1 MCVCVHACVCP
12 EVCVCGVCVCVCVLQ
27 YMCIYIYIYM
37 CVYLSMFKWVRKR
50 QIFVVDKMKTL
61 VIFSW
66 PCFHHH
72 HPVSSCITLWMMP
85 NTNKLVLNEIHQD
98 CACFKLSVLT
108 HHLCI
113 IKDKEVGVFDYLN
126 HWLCIIDLLLFYINR
141 LVGLMVK
148 VSASRAEDPGFK
160 SCLHRDFFLGRVIP
174 VT

>member
-1 MCVCVHACVCP
+1 MHVCALKCVYVWCVCMCVCVRAAVY
-12 EVCVCGVCVCVCVLQ
+12 V
-27 YMCIYIYIYM
+27 YIYI
-37 CVYLSMFKWVRKR
+37 CVCLSMFKWVRKR

-98 CACFKLSVLT
+98 CACFKWSVLT
-108 HHLCI
+108 PHSCI
-113 IKDKEVGVFDYLN
+113 VKYKEVGVFDYLN
-126 HWLCIIDLLLFYINR
+126 HWLRIIDLLLFYINH
-141 LVGLMVK
+141 LVGLVVK

-160 SCLHRDFFLGRVIP
+160 FRLHRDFFLGRVIP
-174 VT
+174 VA